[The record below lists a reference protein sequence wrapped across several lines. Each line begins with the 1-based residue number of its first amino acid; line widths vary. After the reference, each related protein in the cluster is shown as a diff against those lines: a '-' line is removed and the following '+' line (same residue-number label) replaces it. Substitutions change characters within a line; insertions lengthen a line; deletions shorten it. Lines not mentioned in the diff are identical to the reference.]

1 MEPFLKP
8 LSAQEEKSCL
18 DAYQRGDT
26 KARDILVERNLRL
39 VAHVVKKYQGLPDD
53 LDDLIS
59 IGTIGLIKAVMTYDS
74 KKGNRLATP
83 PAVLIMLSSHRCVY
97 GSKPISPEQK
107 RTKMAYSGT
116 GFENIYILCST
127 SDGYVRYAP
136 MYIHSFRLIA
146 PRKLLE
152 AQLFNQQYQ
161 NYEDIPNVQDRL
173 RWCRHHMGLM
183 QKEVAELIGIT
194 RGHYIDFEVGYVDHY
209 PKEIVDKLAEL
220 YQVPVDDLLD
230 DYNRFLYKGQGK
242 LIREY
247 RESLGLKKK
256 QFARLIKRIRVH
268 SRAGRMT
275 RNECLRILGKIFQR
289 PPHKRYRKKQVFKS

>member
-1 MEPFLKP
+1 MVPNQSP
-8 LSAQEEKSCL
+8 Q
-18 DAYQRGDT
+18 
-26 KARDILVERNLRL
+26 
-39 VAHVVKKYQGLPDD
+39 
-53 LDDLIS
+53 
-59 IGTIGLIKAVMTYDS
+59 S
-74 KKGNRLATP
+74 KKEHKWRILAQ
-83 PAVLIMLSSHRCVY
+83 VS
-97 GSKPISPEQK
+97 
-107 RTKMAYSGT
+107 
-116 GFENIYILCST
+116 ENIYILCST

-220 YQVPVDDLLD
+220 YQISVDDLLD

-242 LIREY
+242 MIREY

-256 QFARLIKRIRVH
+256 QLARLIGVDPNLLRAWEADQKRMNIN
-268 SRAGRMT
+268 SW
-275 RNECLRILGKIFQR
+275 NKYFKDKI
-289 PPHKRYRKKQVFKS
+289 KA